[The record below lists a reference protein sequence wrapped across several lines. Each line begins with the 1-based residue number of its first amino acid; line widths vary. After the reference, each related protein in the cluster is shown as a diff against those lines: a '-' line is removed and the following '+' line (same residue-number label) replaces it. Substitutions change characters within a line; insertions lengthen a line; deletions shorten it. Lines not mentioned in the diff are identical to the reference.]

1 MSRSLPELGA
11 VFLMLELVMSELS
24 DRTNNNKPRK
34 HISCCSV
41 ENSSCPPPP
50 VLSVYV
56 FLPSC
61 FSLAEFDKFLAERA
75 KAAERLPSLRAS
87 SQDADYSES

>member
-41 ENSSCPPPP
+41 ENSSCPKKTT
-50 VLSVYV
+50 L
-56 FLPSC
+56 
-61 FSLAEFDKFLAERA
+61 K
-75 KAAERLPSLRAS
+75 
-87 SQDADYSES
+87 DYNKV